1 MNSDYASMFIVIFAI
16 LVVFICKPTTFNE
29 PKNTIDTN
37 KSNVANDS
45 IPLTGNISRT
55 PGIGTG
61 IGL

>member
-1 MNSDYASMFIVIFAI
+1 MNSDYASIFIVIFAI

-29 PKNTIDTN
+29 PKNIIDTN

-55 PGIGTG
+55 PGIG